1 MDYDNNSFMGD
12 VLAGLSSDP
21 KTLPSKY
28 FYDKQGDKI
37 FQQIMELDEYYLT
50 RAEMDIFQTQKN
62 EILSIFQSTNSAFN
76 LIEFGAGDGSKT
88 KVLLKHFQNKSADFT
103 YLPIDISQNVLD
115 QLMDTL
121 NQEIPDL
128 KTNALQGDYFEAL
141 SQLDKSNH
149 ARNIVMFLG
158 SNIGNFTPDGA
169 VAFLSDIREKIF
181 KDDLLFIGIDL
192 KKNPHDILSAY
203 NDSQNV
209 TKEFNLNL
217 LRRINR
223 ELGANFDVDTFI
235 HYPTYNPINGECLST
250 ILSKKEQEVTIA
262 DQNFHFEMWESIHTE
277 ISRKYS
283 EKQITKLAEKCGFV
297 IEKNLLDSKKQF
309 VDSIWRAV

>member
-1 MDYDNNSFMGD
+1 MDYSNNSFLKD
-12 VLAGLSSDP
+12 VIEGLSSEP

-28 FYDKQGDKI
+28 FYDKKGDEI

-50 RAEMDIFQTQKN
+50 RAEMDIFQTYKD
-62 EILSIFQSTNSAFN
+62 EILTLFQTENKPFN

-88 KVLLKHFQNKSADFT
+88 KVLLSHFQNKSANFT

-115 QLMDTL
+115 QLKENL
-121 NQEIPDL
+121 NHEIPDL
-128 KTNALQGDYFEAL
+128 NINTLQGDYFEAL
-141 SQLDKSNH
+141 SKLDKSNH
-149 ARNIVMFLG
+149 SRNIVMFLG

-181 KDDLLFIGIDL
+181 KGDLLFIGIDL
-192 KKNPHDILSAY
+192 KKNPHNILNAY

-217 LRRINR
+217 LLRINR

>member
-1 MDYDNNSFMGD
+1 MDYSNKSFLND
-12 VLAGLSSDP
+12 VIHGLSSEP

-28 FYDKQGDKI
+28 FYDKKGDEI

-50 RAEMDIFQTQKN
+50 RAELEIFQSQK
-62 EILSIFQSTNSAFN
+62 EDILSIFQQGNPFN
-76 LIEFGAGDGSKT
+76 LIEFGAGDGYKT
-88 KVLLKHFQNKSADFT
+88 KVLLKYFQEKSADFT
-103 YLPIDISQNVLD
+103 YMPIDISQNVLN
-115 QLMDTL
+115 QLEETL
-121 NQEIPDL
+121 KNEVPDL
-128 KTNALQGDYFEAL
+128 NITSKQGDYFEAL
-141 SQLDKSNH
+141 SQLDKSNKT
-149 ARNIVMFLG
+149 RNIVLFLG

-169 VAFLSDIREKIF
+169 IDFLSDIRSKIF
-181 KDDLLFIGIDL
+181 KNDLLFIGIDL

-223 ELGANFDVDTFI
+223 ELGANFDADTFI

-250 ILSKKEQEVTIA
+250 ILSTKDQTVTIA
-262 DQNFHFEMWESIHTE
+262 EQTFHFEKWESIHTE

-283 EKQITKLAEKCGFV
+283 SKQIAQLAEKCGFV
-297 IEKNLLDSKKQF
+297 VEQNLYDSNHLF
-309 VDSIWRAV
+309 VDSIWKAV